1 MEKQRDISFLEIIL
15 TAASSCLSHKRLFS
29 LIVLIPTAVMF
40 VMVMWGFT
48 PEYRAEAVFTSPVEN
63 SAMVPGMGVGKK
75 LGEKGNSLS
84 DLFSDTDEGADVT
97 MTFAKSWELHERII
111 EKFDLARDYKFKGKF
126 YADLLKKFRKNLKIE
141 MNDEDMFH
149 VTFDHK
155 DYKKAAAVVQYF
167 LTQVDSMYN
176 YYKTNQARQMR
187 EYMDARIKEV
197 EKEMESMKKD
207 FIKFQRKNNYYDP
220 DRQLESTIRYMA
232 NMQTEREAIKQ
243 EISYELAKQGTRT
256 KRVEDLERRLK
267 NLESAISQVT
277 DGKQSDMGVVALNKT
292 PELSNQYLKLKSEL
306 QMQQAIYVMLRE
318 QREQLDMEANN
329 KQVNLIVLQPPWEND
344 KRVFPKRG
352 LMMMFTFFISFLVA
366 TLLCSFIEYMR
377 SESKKG
383 SEISYEWESIVRE
396 ICFWRK

>member
-1 MEKQRDISFLEIIL
+1 
-15 TAASSCLSHKRLFS
+15 
-29 LIVLIPTAVMF
+29 
-40 VMVMWGFT
+40 
-48 PEYRAEAVFTSPVEN
+48 
-63 SAMVPGMGVGKK
+63 
-75 LGEKGNSLS
+75 
-84 DLFSDTDEGADVT
+84 
-97 MTFAKSWELHERII
+97 
-111 EKFDLARDYKFKGKF
+111 
-126 YADLLKKFRKNLKIE
+126 
-141 MNDEDMFH
+141 
-149 VTFDHK
+149 
-155 DYKKAAAVVQYF
+155 
-167 LTQVDSMYN
+167 MYN